1 VQGVRRINIPV
12 LLLAPAKDA
21 SFEPSR
27 VLGAEFE
34 RLQMDFTGKIY
45 PAVGPADVQEHCFDG
60 SKGTHVWAPEALAFA
75 SRVLQ

>member
-1 VQGVRRINIPV
+1 VQGVRRINIPL

-27 VLGAEFE
+27 VVGAEFE
-34 RLQMDFTGKIY
+34 RLQMDFTGNIY
-45 PAVGPADVQEHCFDG
+45 PAVGPADEQEHCFDS
-60 SKGTHVWAPEALAFA
+60 SKGTHVWAPDAFAFA

>member
-34 RLQMDFTGKIY
+34 RLQKDFTGKI
-45 PAVGPADVQEHCFDG
+45 
-60 SKGTHVWAPEALAFA
+60 
-75 SRVLQ
+75 